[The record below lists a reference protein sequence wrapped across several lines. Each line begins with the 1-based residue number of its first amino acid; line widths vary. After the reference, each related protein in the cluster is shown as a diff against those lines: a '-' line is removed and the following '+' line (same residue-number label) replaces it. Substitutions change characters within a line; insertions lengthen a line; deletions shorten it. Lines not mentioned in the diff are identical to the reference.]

1 MRQDIDSH
9 GVSRY
14 NSAMS
19 EDIKNRPEPTE
30 TCVESPEATKEGS
43 PSPEEQ
49 HARRAQHAETV
60 QTLAAQL
67 GEQEQAA
74 LQVVVKAL
82 GLEVTLALLQET
94 LYVEAHG
101 GMMLPDGSRRRTP
114 GGVFFFLAK
123 THWTEARMALASY
136 NASKNAL
143 SGNGPSASAN
153 HATRPAP
160 APPAAPSF
168 RWEDRLA
175 VLAQIGN
182 EKGSATVKITVTGRP
197 GKIVDKGTCVLTIVQ
212 STKVPAL
219 PKGLPTP
226 SPAATTYTV
235 YIASKQWKKV
245 AEAIQD
251 PEDLLILEGFP
262 QLDSQ
267 TGSIAVLVSNATTRN
282 LQKAQKQAQQA
293 QTPS

>member
-1 MRQDIDSH
+1 
-9 GVSRY
+9 
-14 NSAMS
+14 MS
-19 EDIKNRPEPTE
+19 KDIKNRPEPTE
-30 TCVESPEATKEGS
+30 TRVGSPEATKEIS

-49 HARRAQHAETV
+49 HARRAQQAETV

-82 GLEVTLALLQET
+82 DSKVALALLQET
-94 LYVEAHG
+94 LYVEANG
-101 GMMLPDGSRRRTP
+101 GMMVPDGSRRRTP

-123 THWTEARMALASY
+123 THWIEARMALAEY
-136 NASKNAL
+136 NASKNAA
-143 SGNGPSASAN
+143 SGNGTSAN

-160 APPAAPSF
+160 APPAAASF
-168 RWEDRLA
+168 RWEDRIA
-175 VLAQIGN
+175 VFTQIGN
-182 EKGSATVKITVTGRP
+182 EKGSASVKITVTGRP

-212 STKVPAL
+212 SSKVPAL

-226 SPAATTYTV
+226 SSAATTYTV

-262 QLDSQ
+262 QLDSK
-267 TGSIAVLVSNATTRN
+267 TGSIAVFVSNATTRN

>member
-1 MRQDIDSH
+1 
-9 GVSRY
+9 
-14 NSAMS
+14 MS
-19 EDIKNRPEPTE
+19 EDIENRPEPTE
-30 TCVESPEATKEGS
+30 TQVGSPEATKEAS

-49 HARRAQHAETV
+49 RARRKQQAETV

-67 GEQEQAA
+67 DEQERAA

-82 GLEVTLALLQET
+82 GPEIALALLQET
-94 LYVEAHG
+94 LSVEANG

-123 THWTEARMALASY
+123 THWTEARMALARY

-143 SGNGPSASAN
+143 SGNAPSAN
-153 HATRPAP
+153 HATGPTPAQ
-160 APPAAPSF
+160 PAAPSF
-168 RWEDRLA
+168 RWEARIA

-182 EKGSATVKITVTGRP
+182 EKGSANVKMTVIGRP
-197 GKIVDKGTCVLTIVQ
+197 GKIVDKGTCVLTVVQ

-226 SPAATTYTV
+226 SSATTTYAV

-267 TGSIAVLVSNATTRN
+267 TGSIAVFVSNATTKN
-282 LQKAQKQAQQA
+282 LQKAQKQAQQGE
-293 QTPS
+293 TPS